1 MKNESKTT
9 MLVWAFDLSNFLKE
23 NVTADKIVI
32 AGESVR
38 FPELTQLLA
47 SKAFQEGRMTF
58 FYATNSTES
67 VVREKVEIWFLGQ
80 AYANGSKLIVYG
92 KTLDSYNFLTESP
105 VVQETPAP
113 KKERKKS
120 SSQEEKKEASSV
132 ITEVAAGSICGEGAT
147 KITKKVSSCRREELE
162 KEESSSAP
170 IKDIEITYPEDKK
183 EDQNPVWDL
192 KKEPEAETPKKER
205 KKRTPKEEKPAEL
218 IKNAPG
224 TPTSGAKARAEVIKE
239 VIMGSKLSAE
249 DKKFFSTP
257 GRLSMLED
265 VIKKSSRDTI
275 KFQLHMMFGDK
286 AGVIEETITDSW
298 KDLEAKL
305 S

>member
-9 MLVWAFDLSNFLKE
+9 MLVWASDLSNFLKE

-105 VVQETPAP
+105 AMQETPAP
-113 KKERKKS
+113 KKERKKAV
-120 SSQEEKKEASSV
+120 SQEETKEASSI

-147 KITKKVSSCRREELE
+147 KITKKVSSCRRDELE
-162 KEESSSAP
+162 KEERSSAP
-170 IKDIEITYPEDKK
+170 KKDVEITYPEDKK
-183 EDQNPVWDL
+183 EDQKPVWDL
-192 KKEPEAETPKKER
+192 KAETPKKER
-205 KKRTPKEEKPAEL
+205 KKRTPKEEKTAEP

>member
-9 MLVWAFDLSNFLKE
+9 MLVWASDLSNFLKE

-32 AGESVR
+32 AGEAVR

-47 SKAFQEGRMTF
+47 SKDFQEGRMTF

-105 VVQETPAP
+105 AMQETPVP

-120 SSQEEKKEASSV
+120 SSQEEKKEVPKAFVS
-132 ITEVAAGSICGEGAT
+132 EAA
-147 KITKKVSSCRREELE
+147 KITKKVSSCRRDELE
-162 KEESSSAP
+162 EEESSSAP
-170 IKDIEITYPEDKK
+170 MKDVEITYPEDKK
-183 EDQNPVWDL
+183 EDQKPVWDL
-192 KKEPEAETPKKER
+192 KKEAESETPKKER
-205 KKRTPKEEKPAEL
+205 KKRTRKEEKPAEP

>member
-9 MLVWAFDLSNFLKE
+9 MLVWASDLSNFLKE

-92 KTLDSYNFLTESP
+92 KTLDSYNFLTEGPAMQEVP
-105 VVQETPAP
+105 VP
-113 KKERKKS
+113 KKERKKTVP
-120 SSQEEKKEASSV
+120 QEEKKEVPKAFVSE
-132 ITEVAAGSICGEGAT
+132 TAT
-147 KITKKVSSCRREELE
+147 ITKKVSVCKRDELE
-162 KEESSSAP
+162 KEESSLASM
-170 IKDIEITYPEDKK
+170 KDVSITYSEDKK
-183 EDQNPVWDL
+183 ENQKPVWDL
-192 KKEPEAETPKKER
+192 KKEPESETPKKER
-205 KKRTPKEEKPAEL
+205 KKRTPKEEKTAEP
-218 IKNAPG
+218 IKNAEVI
-224 TPTSGAKARAEVIKE
+224 PTSGAKARAEVIKE